1 MKNLT
6 RIFSLVLALC
16 MVFGISAFA
25 SGEPTG
31 DMMPPGGIIKDAP
44 PDVEA
49 LVSTAGNI
57 NMELSM
63 TPSEYST
70 TNTFRRD
77 DTGYI
82 YLGYDV
88 VNGEFTENSNWTSG
102 EMPDITFNEQVTGAG
117 FTALRLSGEDS
128 DVNVTGNLM
137 LTDSQS
143 DNEGV
148 HASDFSGTG
157 AAISMVN
164 NATLNAED
172 LNIVT
177 YGFVRAG
184 LVMDN
189 YCDAWIKDSSLITF
203 GNNPFEKAWDGYYNS
218 ANTGIML
225 SPPWVLGIMGGV
237 RTINVLDSYCTLV
250 IENSHLA
257 SGGWGV
263 ISTDGCLNPVIYVID
278 SELEIYPESYYGM
291 DSGWELFG
299 LEQDAYGSGYG
310 AYIIGGTSEH
320 VYGADIH
327 GTTYAAIA
335 REGSIS
341 YQSSKGDIA
350 ITSAQ
355 GEDMGSV
362 TGAGNNTVIDSVFGF
377 MTHAASDVWIDVLD
391 GTEVNS
397 AFATFLYRDTGH
409 AYFNVDNSVLNP
421 GDGIILQMMDT
432 DDSTVGGFNPFNEF
446 LYEDAGVPSVSGN
459 ETGETE
465 YCETVIM
472 TLTSGNYDGDF
483 YNGTGYYTQAG
494 DVLSL
499 TIGEG
504 ATVTGDVA
512 LTETI
517 HGIPYSAQAMEAIKG
532 YGEDVAYVLM
542 DADFNIVEDEA
553 KAAYIQFTQFSLR
566 QYFLL
571 GHVLNREYYNGYSA
585 INLTVENGGEWIVED
600 SSLVTYLKIDGG
612 TVYGEVIENSDGS
625 FRLIPSDKALTAGEW
640 GQWTE
645 PNVAASM
652 GMGLAGGSG
661 EASGEAS
668 GDASAE
674 PVVEETPTTGVDQVV
689 NGIRLGDL
697 DVNEYSFDELVAM
710 GFDMTPPEA

>member
-1 MKNLT
+1 MKKVMRFL
-6 RIFSLVLALC
+6 SLALALC
-16 MVFGISAFA
+16 MSLSFGAFA

-49 LVSTAGNI
+49 LVKTSSNI

-63 TPSEYST
+63 TPSEYAT

-77 DTGYI
+77 DTGHI

-102 EMPDITFNEQVTGAG
+102 EMPDITFSEQVTGAG
-117 FTALRLSGEDS
+117 FTALRLEGEGS
-128 DVNVTGNLM
+128 DANVTGNLM

-143 DNEGV
+143 DNDGT
-148 HASDFSGTG
+148 HASEFSGVG
-157 AAISMVN
+157 SAISMVN
-164 NATLNAED
+164 NATLKAED

-177 YGFVRAG
+177 YGFVRSA
-184 LVMDN
+184 LIMDN
-189 YCDAWIKDSSLITF
+189 YCDAWIKDSELITF

-218 ANTGIML
+218 AQTTMML

-263 ISTDGCLNPVIYVID
+263 ISTDGCLDPVIYVID

-299 LEQDAYGSGYG
+299 LDENAYGTGYG
-310 AYIIGGTSEH
+310 AYIIGGTDEK
-320 VYGADIH
+320 VYGSDIY
-327 GTTYAAIA
+327 GGTYAAIA

-341 YQSSKGDIA
+341 YQSSSGEIG
-350 ITSAQ
+350 ITSAM
-355 GEDMGSV
+355 GEDMGTV
-362 TGAGNNTVIDSVFGF
+362 AGQGKNTTIDTVFGF

-391 GTEVNS
+391 GTEVNT
-397 AFATFLYRDTGH
+397 AFASFLYRDTGH

-459 ETGETE
+459 ETGDTE

-472 TLTSGNYDGDF
+472 SLTNGDYAGDF

-494 DVLSL
+494 DTLSL

-504 ATVTGDVA
+504 AKVTGDVA
-512 LTETI
+512 LTETF
-517 HGIPYSAQAMEAIKG
+517 HGIPYSPEAIEVIKG
-532 YGEDVAYVLM
+532 YGDDVTYVLM
-542 DADFNIVEDEA
+542 DKDFNIIEDES
-553 KAAYIQFTQFSLR
+553 KAVYIQFTQFSLR

-571 GHVLNREYYNGYSA
+571 GHVMNREYYNGYSA
-585 INLTVENGGEWIVED
+585 INVVVEDGGEWVVED
-600 SSLVTYLKIDGG
+600 ASLVTYLKIDGG
-612 TVYGEVIENSDGS
+612 KVYGEVIDNGDGS
-625 FRLIPSDKALTAGEW
+625 YSLAPSAKALTSGEW
-640 GQWTE
+640 GEWNE
-645 PNVAASM
+645 ANVAAST

-668 GDASAE
+668 GEPSGEAS
-674 PVVEETPTTGVDQVV
+674 
-689 NGIRLGDL
+689 NG
-697 DVNEYSFDELVAM
+697 
-710 GFDMTPPEA
+710 